1 MVRLRCGR
9 WRNPDVEDAG
19 RALDAVDEHRRQ
31 RPAGRETHPGAD
43 VNEFVDQFVVGK
55 NKVCP
60 PSTLRN
66 GTRRAKSAWRG
77 KELSS
82 NCAARLSISQ

>member
-1 MVRLRCGR
+1 MESLPAIRRLR
-9 WRNPDVEDAG
+9 V
-19 RALDAVDEHRRQ
+19 
-31 RPAGRETHPGAD
+31 GAD
-43 VNEFVDQFVVGK
+43 VNEFVDQFVVGKK

-77 KELSS
+77 KGLSS

>member
-1 MVRLRCGR
+1 VAAGVTLMLKTL
-9 WRNPDVEDAG
+9 DVLWMPLTNTVASVQPG
-19 RALDAVDEHRRQ
+19 WVS
-31 RPAGRETHPGAD
+31 RPAD

-55 NKVCP
+55 NKVYP